1 MQIMITAGSLARTRV
16 LRFNRVQLLG
26 ALALLTVVLM
36 LLSGAIYHFVFLKAV
51 RDGWPVVSQVVR
63 LIVRDEI
70 AQRDRFVRE
79 NLQAMAQ
86 KVGEIQAKL
95 VRLEAVG
102 ERVAG
107 MAGVR
112 PEELRVPTV
121 SPGTASPVAPRSA
134 GQGGPFIPAPSVP
147 SFEHLDALV
156 GRIDEVADHQSDL
169 FVLFESRLLE
179 RRLQGLLIPSTRPV
193 TDGSTGSGFGFRTD
207 PFTGRPALHMGLDFP
222 ADVGTPI
229 LAAAGGVVLSTDYH
243 AAYGNLVEVDHGR
256 GLVTRYAH
264 ASKVHVKAGDI
275 VKRGQTIAA
284 VGNTGRSTGP
294 HLHFEVLVD
303 GVPQD
308 PAKFLAGSA
317 ASLGARTAAAARDA
331 PAARESPAGGRA
343 SAPALGGPETP
354 VRPSAGA
361 RSEAARAAAAAAQPR
376 PAAAAEQPSPA
387 AAAAQPTPA
396 AAPALVRP
404 AVAEPAPV
412 TRDERPQPS
421 MTDPE
426 R

>member
-51 RDGWPVVSQVVR
+51 SDGWPVVSQVVR

-243 AAYGNLVEVDHGR
+243 AAYGNLV
-256 GLVTRYAH
+256 
-264 ASKVHVKAGDI
+264 
-275 VKRGQTIAA
+275 
-284 VGNTGRSTGP
+284 
-294 HLHFEVLVD
+294 
-303 GVPQD
+303 GVPSRQSPLKRVEPGQPEASYLYLKLTD
-308 PAKFLAGSA
+308 AHLAAGGEGEPMA
-317 ASLGARTAAAARDA
+317 LGAWPLD
-331 PAARESPAGGRA
+331 EDQ
-343 SAPALGGPETP
+343 LE
-354 VRPSAGA
+354 
-361 RSEAARAAAAAAQPR
+361 
-376 PAAAAEQPSPA
+376 
-387 AAAAQPTPA
+387 
-396 AAPALVRP
+396 LVRRWI
-404 AVAEPAPV
+404 ADGAK
-412 TRDERPQPS
+412 
-421 MTDPE
+421 PE
-426 R
+426 